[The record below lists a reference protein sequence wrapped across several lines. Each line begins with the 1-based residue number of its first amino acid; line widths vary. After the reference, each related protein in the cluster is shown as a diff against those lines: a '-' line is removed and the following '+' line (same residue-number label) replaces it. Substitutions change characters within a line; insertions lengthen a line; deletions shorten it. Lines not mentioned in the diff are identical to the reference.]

1 MIRWPNPGRRVLAIM
16 AAGALC
22 ITLTGCP
29 PRKPTPVAAP
39 AGNWIGDSTLVAIR
53 DSSLVGRI
61 SYLVILGAHRDTAAS
76 QDTARSYVAGVHR
89 RGNCRLT
96 DSPARTSVVLFIHR
110 TVRLIRDAAPRRRP
124 QT

>member
-39 AGNWIGDSTLVAIR
+39 AGSWIGDSTLVAIR
-53 DSSLVGRI
+53 DSSLVAR
-61 SYLVILGAHRDTAAS
+61 LLHELRDT
-76 QDTARSYVAGVHR
+76 
-89 RGNCRLT
+89 LT
-96 DSPARTSVVLFIHR
+96 NDDSRVLKQR
-110 TVRLIRDAAPRRRP
+110 
-124 QT
+124 